1 MSELSFRDRELV
13 ALGAALAANCVPCV
27 NHHVPKAR
35 EAGLTD
41 AELAEVLALADTI
54 RQVPAR
60 LVLESAKSAVD
71 GGGRAAEPGNA
82 ESPKVEAPIPDATS
96 AACREMMQHMNKG
109 SACC

>member
-41 AELAEVLALADTI
+41 VELAEVLALADRI

-60 LVLESAKSAVD
+60 MVLESANRAVQRGD
-71 GGGRAAEPGNA
+71 QAAEP
-82 ESPKVEAPIPDATS
+82 TS
-96 AACREMMQHMNKG
+96 AECSEVEQSMRRAMSAECREMMQHMKKG
-109 SACC
+109 GSCC